1 MFSSNGRKVKLY
13 KMNEIKLYKMD
24 EFSCG
29 FRKDEITK
37 IEWENPTLKKDGFL
51 QIYKRW
57 DYKNRI
63 GKSTLQNE

>member
-51 QIYKRW
+51 
-57 DYKNRI
+57 
-63 GKSTLQNE
+63 